1 MDDATRTTII
11 IAAAQAAGPDAGDGN
26 WGIAVS
32 EKAASIAAMVS
43 PHSPVSKLVTDM
55 AEAKAFTA
63 TILEVKKEQ
72 SSTRALVSLKTRP
85 SEHHPSGVEPART
98 DRTDNPSGLA
108 LARKMRELK
117 YHRVMVWIAME
128 EVSGGSRKVRVL
140 RHVEDLGIDTEV
152 ADVGADGTVT
162 PKDEVVAELLAAFA
176 AEK

>member
-1 MDDATRTTII
+1 MDDATRTAII

-98 DRTDNPSGLA
+98 DRLRGRPPWLSSST
-108 LARKMRELK
+108 RRF
-117 YHRVMVWIAME
+117 RVRGPAP
-128 EVSGGSRKVRVL
+128 GSR
-140 RHVEDLGIDTEV
+140 
-152 ADVGADGTVT
+152 
-162 PKDEVVAELLAAFA
+162 PS
-176 AEK
+176 